1 MANKI
6 KFDVIDNYDPSE
18 SEEEY
23 TETEKKLLNDVRK
36 KPKEGS
42 DSEEEFLAFDD
53 EDEDDDHGDENSD
66 FDDILDTE
74 KFEHDSDVN
83 DDEDDDMPDSR
94 AWGKQKKAYYNTD
107 FIDQDYSTFTAQ
119 EEELAKQEEDEA
131 RNIQQ
136 RLAKELD
143 EGDFTLD
150 VFCEGAQEISDERLE
165 TTNKSST
172 KLKTDFSNLTKR
184 QKIDLFRKDAPEF
197 DGLVTDFKKYSE
209 ESINYLKPVIEFFDS
224 QNIQNQGILEFIK
237 TKMGLTNNYCTNIMF
252 YLLLKTKRIPIRN
265 HPVVKRML
273 QVRQLLLQLE
283 KKYEEIVKPEIQRLL
298 EDLQLNK
305 EIIFDDSEIITKKS
319 TKKLGILKM
328 FANESAQVFED
339 EAVSEDQEYDED
351 DDEEA
356 DEETENAIDEPI
368 SKRMKLQN
376 SSDDEEDEEM
386 DENEGDAEA
395 TEETEISKRGITY
408 QISKNKGLTPHKK
421 KELRNARVKNRNKY
435 RKALVRRKGAVRP
448 IRSQEKRYDGEMTG
462 IKANVKRSIKIK

>member
-36 KPKEGS
+36 KKVEGS
-42 DSEEEFLAFDD
+42 DSEEEFLAFD
-53 EDEDDDHGDENSD
+53 EDEDDLGDENSD

-150 VFCEGAQEISDERLE
+150 VFCESAQEMSVEGME
-165 TTNKSST
+165 TTDKTST

-197 DGLVTDFKKYSE
+197 EGLVTDFKKYAE
-209 ESINYLKPVIEFFDS
+209 ESINYLKPIIEFFDS

-252 YLLLKTKRIPIRN
+252 YLLLKSKRIPIRN

-298 EDLQLNK
+298 EDLHLNK

-319 TKKLGILKM
+319 TKKLGILKT
-328 FANESAQVFED
+328 FAHESAHVSED
-339 EAVSEDQEYDED
+339 EALSEDQEYDE
-351 DDEEA
+351 EE
-356 DEETENAIDEPI
+356 EEEDGTESAVDEPI
-368 SKRMKLQN
+368 SKKMKLQN

-386 DENEGDAEA
+386 DENEGDVGA